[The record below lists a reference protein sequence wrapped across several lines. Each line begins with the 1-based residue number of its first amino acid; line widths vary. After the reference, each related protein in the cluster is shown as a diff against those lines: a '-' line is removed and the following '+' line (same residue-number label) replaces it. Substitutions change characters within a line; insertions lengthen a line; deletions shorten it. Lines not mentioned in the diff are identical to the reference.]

1 MSEPNT
7 LTDINAVELDSPVL
21 IEASAGTGKTYT
33 IEKLFIRVLEENPS
47 LQIEDILVVTFTK
60 AAAAELR
67 TRLHAKLLEVQKKA
81 GNDPITKRRWED
93 DLLAFDQASIT
104 TIHGFCE
111 RVLSEFAFEG
121 RLPFDAK
128 LADKGDDRIVDEMVF
143 DFWRSEMYSGKIPDE
158 LMREAGLFNHTQIK
172 ELTNKSLSKP
182 LAHIAEN
189 ADPRKTIKAVE
200 AMRAEFLEKDYQ
212 ENGDVGIKN
221 FKNQI
226 ADFIALRDLFNDP
239 AWDQMLED
247 IKILRVKENSDALR
261 GSKAQNPPR
270 IVEELRDIVSG
281 YVPLE
286 TRMMLAAQQKL
297 AVADGCGV
305 TKVARLRRG
314 EGARVFDDT
323 LNDVRIMLETNK
335 DAVQALRA
343 RFKVAMIDEFQDTDP
358 VQWKIF
364 KTIFMDGPPPNRIML
379 VGDPKQAIYS
389 FRGGDINTYLAA
401 RGEIERFKSGHKCGL
416 VYTLRR
422 NYRSEPAAVEAVNNV
437 FETGKGKKKK
447 AFNVSGDA
455 HGIEYPRIQ
464 DKTTDESIKKV
475 HILQRADDAPLA
487 DPTLKD
493 GAGLVVKDLSEK
505 GNANE
510 NKDMRG
516 DDLVGTIR
524 DLVSPGKWKICTYV
538 RGVDEK
544 WKREKSR
551 DVVPGDILVLSFTKD
566 DMAGNHRKLSRAGIP
581 CTMSSEDSVFGEE
594 EANWMRCLLD
604 VALSS
609 ARRGFGELLAT
620 PLFGF
625 TAEEIMRH
633 VSPDAVSDIADMI
646 RVAADVWRKHGLQSF
661 ISEVVRKCRIRER
674 LLAGSIGERH
684 WTNFSQIVEILGRV
698 ENEKHLSPEAVRD
711 WLVDAVEGR
720 SESSEEHEFRLES
733 DAAAVTAMTIHKS
746 KGLEAPIVFVT
757 GISSGTRRKTWK
769 GVKEVVNTFH
779 DADGNTL
786 LSVYEN
792 DQETANANTEA
803 LEEAVRLFY
812 VALTRAKNRTYYY
825 MDKKSGKSYSEV
837 LAHLLETSPA
847 LEEGS
852 TGVKK
857 SGLVGR
863 EAWGAGAWSDTRV
876 AKLEAPPAVK
886 PEASPWATASFSALK
901 ARLSLAEETERGGAV
916 VSDAGYPAGDEPAA
930 AIDSEAVASVE
941 AAYGALPLR
950 YTMRG
955 GPVFGNA
962 LHEVFEVCPFDA
974 GEDEIRELVLKGFV
988 RQGLYAIAEDEDK
1001 VDAAAE
1007 IVGDT
1012 FAAEIPDACGG
1023 VFTLASVGKSR
1034 RCSEL
1039 SFHFPMREG
1048 ATLDGLVEVLRG
1060 WGGIYA
1066 KMFEGGRSPASSVAG
1081 MMTGI
1086 VDLFFEHGGKY
1097 YIADWK
1103 TNIMD
1108 GVPESFHIDPADP
1121 LSSRIAEELA
1131 ASLYPLQWAIYT
1143 VAMHRHL
1150 RNTLPGYDYAKH
1162 FGGIRYLFVRGITKE
1177 RPGDG
1182 TWIQQPPPLD
1192 DLNALDVFFDRTS
1205 VGQCA
1210 KPLRH
1215 RLDCNV
1221 G

>member
-1 MSEPNT
+1 MSEVTRLENIKDID
-7 LTDINAVELDSPVL
+7 LTVPVL

-33 IEKLFIRVLEENPS
+33 LEELFIRMLQEDDN
-47 LQIEDILVVTFTK
+47 LQIENILVVTFTK

-67 TRLHAKLLEVQKKA
+67 TRLHARLLKA
-81 GNDPITKRRWED
+81 RGDARKNRGDINRWD
-93 DLLAFDQASIT
+93 NALLAFDQASIT

-121 RLPFDAK
+121 GLAFDAE
-128 LADKGDDRIVDEMVF
+128 LTDKNDDKITDEMVL
-143 DFWRSEMYSGKIPDE
+143 DFWRREMYSGKVSEE
-158 LMREAGLFNHTQIK
+158 LIREAGLFSSVQIE
-172 ELTNKSLSKP
+172 ELTKKSLSKP
-182 LAHIAEN
+182 LAKIAQKRDSQN
-189 ADPRKTIKAVE
+189 PVKIVE
-200 AMRAEFLEKDYQ
+200 ALRASFLEKNYQ
-212 ENGDVGIKN
+212 EHGELGIKSN
-221 FKNQI
+221 ATNQI
-226 ADFIALRDLFNDP
+226 ADFYGLRDLFNNP
-239 AWDQMLED
+239 CWD
-247 IKILRVKENSDALR
+247 KINNELKVLRVLDNSVNLR
-261 GSKAQNPPR
+261 KSGAPKLR
-270 IVEELRDIVSG
+270 EFVEQIKNLESC
-281 YVPLE
+281 YVPLY
-286 TRMMLAAQQKL
+286 TRMMIAAQEEL
-297 AVADGCGV
+297 ANPEGGV
-305 TKVARLRRG
+305 TEVGRRRRN
-314 EGARVFDDT
+314 EGVRVFDDI
-323 LNDVRIMLETNK
+323 LNDVRIMLETNV
-335 DAVQALRA
+335 DAVEALRV

-364 KTIFMDGPPPNRIML
+364 KTLFMDGPPPNRIIL
-379 VGDPKQAIYS
+379 VGDPKQAIYA
-389 FRGGDINTYLAA
+389 FRGGDINTYLTA
-401 RGEIERFKSGHKCGL
+401 RGEIERFKSGHKCGM
-416 VYTLRR
+416 VYTLPR
-422 NYRSEPAAVEAVNNV
+422 NYRSEPAVVESVNSV
-437 FETGKGKKKK
+437 FLTAKGKEKK
-447 AFNVSGDA
+447 AFNVTGEEG
-455 HGIEYPRIQ
+455 GIEYHCIK
-464 DKTTDESIKKV
+464 DKTTDGKIKTV
-475 HILQRADDAPLA
+475 EILQRAGDGPLENPEA
-487 DPTLKD
+487 KD
-493 GAGLVVKDLSEK
+493 GAGLVVKDLTEE
-505 GNANE
+505 GLADE
-510 NKDMRG
+510 RKDRRG
-516 DDLVGTIR
+516 VDLVGTIR

-544 WKREKSR
+544 WKRETSR

-581 CTMSSEDSVFGEE
+581 CTMSSEESVFGEE
-594 EANWMRCLLD
+594 EAKWMKSLLN
-604 VALSS
+604 VALGS
-609 ARRGFGELLAT
+609 ARRGLGELLAT

-625 TAEEIMRH
+625 TAKEIKSH
-633 VSPDAVSDIADMI
+633 VAPDAESEVAGII

-674 LLAGSIGERH
+674 LLAGPIGERH

-698 ENEKHLSPEAVRD
+698 ENGKHLSPEAVRD
-711 WLVDAVEGR
+711 WLVDAIEGR

-757 GISSGTRRKTWK
+757 GISSGTRRKTWN

-779 DADGNTL
+779 DGDGNTL
-786 LSVYEN
+786 LSVYKN

-847 LEEGS
+847 LEEGAP
-852 TGVKK
+852 GVKK

-863 EAWGAGAWSDTRV
+863 EAWGVEAWSDTRV
-876 AKLEAPPAVK
+876 AKLEAPPAVN
-886 PEASPWATASFSALK
+886 PEASPWATASFSSLK
-901 ARLSLAEETERGGAV
+901 ARLSLAEETEGGGAV

-930 AIDSEAVASVE
+930 AVDAEAVASVE
-941 AAYGALPLR
+941 AADGALPLR

-955 GPVFGNA
+955 GPEFGNA

-1001 VDAAAE
+1001 VDAAAG
-1007 IVGDT
+1007 IAGDT

-1023 VFTLASVGKSR
+1023 VFTLASVKKAR

-1048 ATLDGLVEVLRG
+1048 VTLDGLVEVLRG

-1066 KMFEGGRSPASSVAG
+1066 KMFEAGRISASSIVG

-1150 RNTLPGYDYAKH
+1150 RNTLPGYDYEKH

-1182 TWIQQPPPLD
+1182 TWIQEPPPLD
-1192 DLNALDVFFDRTS
+1192 DLNALDAFFD
-1205 VGQCA
+1205 G
-1210 KPLRH
+1210 
-1215 RLDCNV
+1215 N
-1221 G
+1221 